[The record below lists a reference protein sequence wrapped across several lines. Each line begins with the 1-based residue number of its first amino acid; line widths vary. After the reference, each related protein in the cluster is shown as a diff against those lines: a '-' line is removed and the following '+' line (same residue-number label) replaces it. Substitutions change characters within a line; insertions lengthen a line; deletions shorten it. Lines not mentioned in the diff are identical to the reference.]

1 MFVSIM
7 GACAFRIFWIYAI
20 LPLYPSLEMLYYS
33 YPVSWIL
40 TGGVHLICCL
50 VLMRRFPANRE
61 QEELT

>member
-1 MFVSIM
+1 M

-20 LPLYPSLEMLYYS
+20 LPLNPSLEMLYYS
-33 YPVSWIL
+33 YPVSWVL

-50 VLMRRFPANRE
+50 VLMRRFPVHRE